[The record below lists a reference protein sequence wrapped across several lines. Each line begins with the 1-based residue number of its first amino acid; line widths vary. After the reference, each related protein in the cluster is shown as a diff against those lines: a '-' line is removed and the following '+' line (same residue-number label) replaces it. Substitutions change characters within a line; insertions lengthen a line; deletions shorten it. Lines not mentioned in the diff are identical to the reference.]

1 MAKQTI
7 VTYPAVAKDSKLGTP
22 IADAFK
28 MVNDN
33 FNELYAE
40 PSISLIG
47 NILTLTRPDDTTS
60 TVDLSSYLD
69 EDARAIASGVLNPAT
84 GIVTFTR
91 DDASTFTI
99 DLSGLLDTDTIPND
113 ATITLTAGNGLTGGG
128 SFTTDQSAA
137 DTITFTVGVDNS
149 TTEISS
155 DQVIVKDLGITT
167 AKLANDAVTHDK
179 LEGRYTAKSP
189 DIATTTGTINLDA
202 SLYTA
207 FNLTGAL
214 GTVTLN
220 VQNIKKGQVIDILL
234 SGSLASAVVTL
245 EDNFT
250 TSTINKVG
258 TTTLDTASTNII
270 QVLCVDDNDAGAIL
284 SYAIAPYTSF
294 TNTTTV

>member
-40 PSISLIG
+40 PSIGLVG

-113 ATITLTAGNGLTGGG
+113 ATITLTAGDGLTGGG
-128 SFTTDQSAA
+128 SFTTDQSGAA
-137 DTITFTVGVDNS
+137 TITFTVGVDNA

-167 AKLANDAVTHDK
+167 AKLANDAVTYDK
-179 LEGRYTAKSP
+179 
-189 DIATTTGTINLDA
+189 IGT
-202 SLYTA
+202 
-207 FNLTGAL
+207 
-214 GTVTLN
+214 
-220 VQNIKKGQVIDILL
+220 
-234 SGSLASAVVTL
+234 
-245 EDNFT
+245 EFT
-250 TSTINKVG
+250 TSAVISASDVDFSSAQVFTKTLSG
-258 TTTLDTASTNII
+258 ATTLTFSNVSTGMVKDLVITGNETLTLPASVKTISGTYDGTVSNLIQIVSTNGSTEQWATIS
-270 QVLCVDDNDAGAIL
+270 QEA
-284 SYAIAPYTSF
+284 
-294 TNTTTV
+294 